1 MINSY
6 IKRLAAKAQGF
17 TPLRQGVTGFTLI
30 ETLVAV
36 LILVSAIVGPLTIA
50 SKGLQ
55 SALIAK
61 DQTTAY
67 YLAQDAIEYVR
78 FARDTNRLAGNDWLA
93 SNNAGSTN
101 LAPCV
106 SADGSAKC
114 YIDSLANNPPVPT
127 TCPGGLCPQMNFDA
141 TNLYFNYNNSNPLA
155 PYTRTISITT
165 PVGGQTSEAALTVTV
180 QWSDLPGVTH
190 TITVRENL
198 FNWQ

>member
-1 MINSY
+1 MINKY
-6 IKRLAAKAQGF
+6 AKKTGF
-17 TPLRQGVTGFTLI
+17 TPPGAGFTLI

-36 LILVSAIVGPLTIA
+36 LILVGAIVGPLTIA

-55 SALIAK
+55 SALVAK

-78 FARDTNRLAGNDWLA
+78 FARDTNRLAGNDWLS
-93 SNNAGSTN
+93 SNNSGSTN
-101 LAPCV
+101 LSPCV

-127 TCPGGLCPQMNFDA
+127 VCAAGVCPRMTFDA
-141 TNLYFNYNNSNPLA
+141 SNLYFNYNGSNPLS
-155 PYTRTISITT
+155 PYTRSIAITT
-165 PVGGQTSEAALTVTV
+165 PVGSQPDEASLSVTI
-180 QWSDLPGVTH
+180 QWSDMPGVTH
-190 TITVRENL
+190 TIVVRENL